1 MRVWKAVSMSR
12 YRQEWQYRKVVMEA
26 ILDLLDDGKPRTA
39 WQILHSLPYQD
50 DFRVNKTLVNSILYS
65 EAKRYVVRDNGSYT
79 FRIRAAGETSYTF
92 PPWDLVRSRIQSML
106 DLLGQMTVAELKD
119 ELENDGIP
127 APMWMIKAI
136 LPDDSISI
144 TLSSA
149 KSVSRKNKLVNS
161 EYRRMLADI
170 AASS

>member
-1 MRVWKAVSMSR
+1 MSR
-12 YRQEWQYRKVVMEA
+12 YRQEWQLRKVVMEA
-26 ILDLLDDGKPRTA
+26 ILDLLGDGKPRTA
-39 WQILHSLPYQD
+39 WQILHGLPFQEGI
-50 DFRVNKTLVNSILYS
+50 RVNKKLVNSILFS
-65 EAKRYVVRDNGSYT
+65 EAKRYVFRDNGSYT

-92 PPWDLVRSRIQSML
+92 PPWDLVRSRIQALL
-106 DLLGQMTVAELKD
+106 DLHGQLTVAELKD

-149 KSVSRKNKLVNS
+149 KSVSRKNKIVDS
-161 EYRRMLADI
+161 EYDRLLADI
-170 AASS
+170 VTSF